1 MKIRIKGNTLR
12 FRLTKS
18 EVILLAETGYIEEKT
33 QFESSTLKYVVT
45 GTDASTM
52 SVDFIDGNITLLV
65 PQNLLQQWAHDNT
78 VSHDQNMQV
87 NNNGQ
92 LYILLEKDF
101 KCIDASP
108 VEDQSDYF
116 ENPAKSC

>member
-1 MKIRIKGNTLR
+1 LR

-18 EVILLAETGYIEEKT
+18 EVNLLAKTGYIEEKT
-33 QFESSTLKYVVT
+33 AFESNTLKYMVT
-45 GTDASTM
+45 TTDTSTL
-52 SVDFIDGNITLLV
+52 SVDFINGNITLLV

-78 VSHDQNMQV
+78 VSLDQNMQT
-87 NNNGQ
+87 NNKGS

>member
-18 EVILLAETGYIEEKT
+18 EVNLLAKTGYIEEKT
-33 QFESSTLKYVVT
+33 AFESNTLKYMVT
-45 GTDASTM
+45 TTDASTL
-52 SVDFIDGNITLLV
+52 SVDFINGNITLLV

-78 VSHDQNMQV
+78 VSLDQNMQT
-87 NNNGQ
+87 NNKGS